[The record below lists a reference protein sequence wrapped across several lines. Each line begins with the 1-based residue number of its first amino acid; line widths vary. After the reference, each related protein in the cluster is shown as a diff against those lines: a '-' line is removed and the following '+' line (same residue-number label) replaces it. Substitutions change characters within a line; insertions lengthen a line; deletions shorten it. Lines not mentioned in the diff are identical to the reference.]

1 MTFMRSPSFHFRI
14 SWRISLRSMTL
25 FFMSHIILHPPSKHT
40 TNLIRELKILHLGSA
55 FNFRI
60 KNMQKSSRYHGPTT
74 MHTYDRQALL
84 DPLPTVLSG
93 RILASVSPIPHPF
106 PNHPCAP
113 SALTLRRKR
122 TKGAQD
128 LYKPCAPFCIGLH
141 GVASELP
148 DATGLASNS
157 AFSTSRMNQAR

>member
-1 MTFMRSPSFHFRI
+1 MPRAGSGRPVQ
-14 SWRISLRSMTL
+14 
-25 FFMSHIILHPPSKHT
+25 HILPSKHT
-40 TNLIRELKILHLGSA
+40 TNLIRELKILHSGKE
-55 FNFRI
+55 FDFRI
-60 KNMQKSSRYHGPTT
+60 KNMQKSSRHHCPTT
-74 MHTYDRQALL
+74 MHTYDRQTFLIPPTSVLL
-84 DPLPTVLSG
+84 G
-93 RILASVSPIPHPF
+93 RILASVSPIPHP
-106 PNHPCAP
+106 HSQTI
-113 SALTLRRKR
+113 SAHHLAQTMRSER

>member
-1 MTFMRSPSFHFRI
+1 MLSGPSLHGTLVAAPVQRGFARTGAHFVRPRGG
-14 SWRISLRSMTL
+14 SCATNAACRLRASRAT
-25 FFMSHIILHPPSKHT
+25 HPPSKHT

-106 PNHPCAP
+106 PNHPCSP

-122 TKGAQD
+122 TKGAQQ
-128 LYKPCAPFCIGLH
+128 K
-141 GVASELP
+141 
-148 DATGLASNS
+148 
-157 AFSTSRMNQAR
+157 